1 MKVLRSSGILL
12 HPTSLPG
19 EDGIGTLGE
28 SARAF
33 VDRLAEA
40 GQSWWQMLPLNP
52 TGPGGSPYS
61 ATSTFAMNPMLIDV
75 HQLGDQGW
83 LRGQELH
90 DYLADRRPADD
101 DVDYGDI
108 EPAKAA
114 ILETAW
120 QHWRE
125 QKQRK
130 REFGEFQDRESW
142 WLEDFA
148 LYSALKQ
155 AHGDQPW
162 RSWPDPLASREP
174 EALEEARAS
183 HAEAIERVKFEQWIV
198 HRQWTTLRD
207 YAAERGVEMIGDIPI
222 FVAMDSAEVWAH
234 REYFQLDELGR
245 AKFVSGV
252 PPDYF
257 SEEGQKWGNPLYDWD
272 ALEQAG
278 YDWWL
283 DRVKKVLETVDLIRL
298 DHFRGF
304 EAYWAVPADAENAV
318 NGEWRDGPGDALF
331 EAMRREFGEVPF
343 IAEDLG
349 MITDEVRELRQRQDL
364 PGMKVMQFAFDGS
377 DDHPFLPHTYPELAV
392 AYTGTHDNDT
402 TRGWWEDLDDNTRH
416 QVRTYLSCS
425 GGQVVWRMIEA
436 ILDSDAML
444 AVIPMQ
450 DVFELDSDARMNLP
464 GQPEGNWSWRM
475 APDMLLPSHAWER
488 LFHATE
494 ASERQPDTETDHD

>member
-1 MKVLRSSGILL
+1 MKIRRSFGLLL

-28 SARAF
+28 QARAF

-52 TGPGGSPYS
+52 TGHGGSPYS
-61 ATSTFAMNPMLIDV
+61 ATSTFAMNPMLVDL
-75 HQLGDQGW
+75 HQLAEQGW
-83 LRGQELH
+83 LRAAELE
-90 DYLADRRPADD
+90 DYLSSRRPAER
-101 DVDYGDI
+101 DVNYGDV
-108 EPAKAA
+108 ERAKAA
-114 ILETAW
+114 ILRRAW

-125 QKQRK
+125 QKQHQ
-130 REFGEFQDRESW
+130 REFAQFEERESW

-148 LYSALKQ
+148 LYVALKQ
-155 AHGDQPW
+155 THNQQAW
-162 RSWPDPLASREP
+162 RDWPDPLAAREP

-183 HAEAIERVKFEQWIV
+183 HAKDIERVKFEQWVV
-198 HRQWTTLRD
+198 HRQWTALRD
-207 YAAERGVEMIGDIPI
+207 YAAQRGVEMIGDIPI

-234 REYFQLDELGR
+234 REYFQLDELGH
-245 AKFVSGV
+245 ADVVSGV

-257 SEEGQKWGNPLYDWD
+257 SEEGQKWGNPLYDWE
-272 ALEQAG
+272 ALEAAG
-278 YDWWL
+278 FDWWL
-283 DRVKKVLETVDLIRL
+283 DRVGKVLEMVDLVRL

-304 EAYWAVPADAENAV
+304 EAYWAVPADAETAV
-318 NGEWRDGPGDALF
+318 DGQWRDGPGDALF
-331 EAMRREFGEVPF
+331 EAIRDRFGDVPF

-349 MITDEVRELRQRQDL
+349 MITEKVRELRKRQRL
-364 PGMKVMQFAFDGS
+364 PGMKIMQFAFDGNE
-377 DDHPFLPHTYPELAV
+377 DHPFLPHTYPELTV

-402 TRGWWEDLDDNTRH
+402 TRGWWETLDEDSRH

-425 GGQVVWRMIEA
+425 DGQVVWSMIEA

-444 AVIPMQ
+444 AVFPVQ

-464 GQPEGNWSWRM
+464 GRPDGNWSWRM
-475 APDMLLPSHAWER
+475 SADMLQPNRAWER

-494 ASERQPDTETDHD
+494 ISDRTSDTETDHD